1 MSAVLGMGVKKCAY
15 NSILQPTLFDAES
28 AGSDLKPKVVD
39 SSQREVFMKTLGF
52 FCALMRNGCLFNPE
66 IGEGLE
72 DESDDGDEDDSPES
86 PLIFYEA
93 LSDIRSRKPGDVRKC
108 NGKLVFKVDEFRRY
122 FIQCENHQK
131 GHRAHLIIC
140 NLNEFDLEYLRA
152 LCTDELEK
160 IMHIEESAGREGYG
174 PLVACNFVS
183 STKEQKELCVNFHR
197 NREGI
202 LKQGQLIDSGPCN
215 SRLEVYYPNDKTAN
229 PWIAMVCRNPH
240 THPDP
245 RPTRTSKIIEELF
258 MTLLDSLGW
267 RLADAMPCKIILDS
281 AFMTALRKVLNWD
294 RLLDPSLSDLHPS
307 LGNFDH
313 TARLIN
319 KLRLERFPNGT
330 GFEGILAMVEE
341 SSILPPEQAYVRS
354 AEKIDIPGEGSFSLI
369 ICMFKAMSE
378 LLLRTKRPSIDTS
391 FKRIHRWQEFEIEAW
406 FPEYSRSVVVARA
419 FITSQ
424 SARAHKIL
432 FQRIFDIVEGDTGQ
446 QVQFRHIHGT
456 GWDTI
461 IADEHRGQALGLGLY
476 LQDICKDM
484 AGYCSVDWT
493 KPLHTLTPYDHTK
506 RCLRICFQHYTTC
519 VRNLKTNVTSPVYR
533 AMISLYSADP
543 IPDYKGTIALIEAGG
558 KKASDWLKDKLS
570 AENSL
575 LAAIYR
581 PLSKIPV
588 EVWKAS
594 PNTTNGNE
602 QSHRNIYR
610 DGRKMSLVPGAM
622 RGFQYDSRS
631 MVTLKLFEEHGIQ
644 PRDRL
649 PTYYLRASRALVRTS
664 AVQKRTVKAH
674 DNELRKAYNQ
684 YSKLH
689 NQQLTQTNTLKRAY
703 TLGKDTE
710 PAAKRLQT
718 TERQMEGLRA
728 GLSSLQNQSSG
739 TVPIPPSLTPQNSHS
754 VNSMH
759 TISIMTADHSVNS
772 TASDLEGL
780 QYAGTHHLAPM
791 ARNSNLE
798 DTLPH
803 PPHHPHPQHQA
814 YSIHQAL
821 PHRSHHSP
829 PMPQKYSYPPPLSAT
844 SSSNGPVYPVIHHN
858 SVSPTQRLYPS
869 PLQHIPPPGPWS
881 PSIPLPIDPNHIPP
895 IHHQTSRHSTYPNQ
909 HMNKYEGQS
918 GHVPSYHAN
927 TQTHPYPHP
936 YPYVTRPDSNSLYRQ

>member
-1 MSAVLGMGVKKCAY
+1 
-15 NSILQPTLFDAES
+15 
-28 AGSDLKPKVVD
+28 
-39 SSQREVFMKTLGF
+39 
-52 FCALMRNGCLFNPE
+52 
-66 IGEGLE
+66 
-72 DESDDGDEDDSPES
+72 
-86 PLIFYEA
+86 
-93 LSDIRSRKPGDVRKC
+93 
-108 NGKLVFKVDEFRRY
+108 
-122 FIQCENHQK
+122 
-131 GHRAHLIIC
+131 
-140 NLNEFDLEYLRA
+140 
-152 LCTDELEK
+152 
-160 IMHIEESAGREGYG
+160 
-174 PLVACNFVS
+174 
-183 STKEQKELCVNFHR
+183 
-197 NREGI
+197 
-202 LKQGQLIDSGPCN
+202 
-215 SRLEVYYPNDKTAN
+215 
-229 PWIAMVCRNPH
+229 MVCRNPH

-245 RPTRTSKIIEELF
+245 HPTRTPKIIEELF

-267 RLADAMPCKIILDS
+267 RLADATPHTIILDS

-294 RLLDPSLSDLHPS
+294 RLLDPSLGDLHPS

-313 TARLIN
+313 TACLIN
-319 KLRLERFPNGT
+319 KLHLERFPNGT

-378 LLLRTKRPSIDTS
+378 LLLRTKRPSIDAS
-391 FKRIHRWQEFEIEAW
+391 FKRIHHWQEFEIEAW

-424 SARAHKIL
+424 SARAHKIF

-446 QVQFRHIHGT
+446 QIQFRHIHGT

-461 IADEHRGQALGLGLY
+461 IADEHRGQAL
-476 LQDICKDM
+476 
-484 AGYCSVDWT
+484 
-493 KPLHTLTPYDHTK
+493 
-506 RCLRICFQHYTTC
+506 
-519 VRNLKTNVTSPVYR
+519 
-533 AMISLYSADP
+533 ADP
-543 IPDYKGTIALIEAGG
+543 IPDYKGTIALIKAGG

-575 LAAIYR
+575 LAAIYC

-602 QSHRNIYR
+602 QSHRNIYC
-610 DGRKMSLVPGAM
+610 DGRTMLLVPGAM
-622 RGFQYDSRS
+622 CGFQYDSRS
-631 MVTLKLFEEHGIQ
+631 MVSLKLFKEHGIQ
-644 PRDRL
+644 PRDQL

-664 AVQKRTVKAH
+664 AVQKCTVKAH

-689 NQQLTQTNTLKRAY
+689 DQQLTQTNTLKHAY
-703 TLGKDTE
+703 ILGKDME

-728 GLSSLQNQSSG
+728 GLSSLQDQSSG

-759 TISIMTADHSVNS
+759 TISVMTANHSVNS
-772 TASDLEGL
+772 TASDIEGL
-780 QYAGTHHLAPM
+780 HGKKFKSRRYITTSSTPSTSPAPG
-791 ARNSNLE
+791 
-798 DTLPH
+798 
-803 PPHHPHPQHQA
+803 
-814 YSIHQAL
+814 IF
-821 PHRSHHSP
+821 HSP
-829 PMPQKYSYPPPLSAT
+829 SVASPFSPFSSYATKVFLST
-844 SSSNGPVYPVIHHN
+844 STISHKQFQWSTH
-858 SVSPTQRLYPS
+858 T
-869 PLQHIPPPGPWS
+869 PPGPWS

-895 IHHQTSRHSTYPNQ
+895 IHRQTSRHSTYPNQ

-936 YPYVTRPDSNSLYRQ
+936 YPYTTRPDSNSLYRQ